1 MRRRG
6 KMTVKYVSADTS
18 ALEKP
23 ERLVPD
29 TDFMTPI
36 REIFLG
42 QLQFV
47 VSFTNKVSRA
57 SLSA

>member
-1 MRRRG
+1 MRDRD
-6 KMTVKYVSADTS
+6 KMTVKYVAANTS

-36 REIFLG
+36 RNIIVG
-42 QLQFV
+42 QLLLAFEIV
-47 VSFTNKVSRA
+47 I
-57 SLSA
+57 SLR

>member
-1 MRRRG
+1 
-6 KMTVKYVSADTS
+6 MTVKYVSADTS

-36 REIFLG
+36 RKVFLG
-42 QLQFV
+42 NTSISHNL
-47 VSFTNKVSRA
+47 
-57 SLSA
+57 SLKPCHARI

>member
-1 MRRRG
+1 
-6 KMTVKYVSADTS
+6 MTVKYVSADTS

-36 REIFLG
+36 RKVFLG
-42 QLQFV
+42 NTSISQKHEIELV
-47 VSFTNKVSRA
+47 IFTQS
-57 SLSA
+57 

>member
-1 MRRRG
+1 
-6 KMTVKYVSADTS
+6 MTVKYVSADTS

-36 REIFLG
+36 REIFHG
-42 QLQFV
+42 QLELVAFADV
-47 VSFTNKVSRA
+47 ISFTLSRA
-57 SLSA
+57 YFSP